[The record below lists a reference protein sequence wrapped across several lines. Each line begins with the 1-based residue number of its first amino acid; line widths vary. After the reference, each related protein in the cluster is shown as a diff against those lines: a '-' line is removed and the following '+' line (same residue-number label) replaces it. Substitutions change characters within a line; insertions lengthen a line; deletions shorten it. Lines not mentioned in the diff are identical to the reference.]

1 MTDPVLATLML
12 PLETGAV
19 AAGPGGAVF
28 LNAAPVPG
36 LSDLPGLR
44 CVQGFK
50 PAYDALRA
58 AGVPVEAQA
67 DDVPPGA
74 ALVLVRL
81 PRMRAEARGL
91 LAHAATLAAPD
102 GIVVAA
108 AANNEGAR
116 SDEDDLEALLGPV
129 RNLSKNKCRVFWAGA
144 GAVNAAL
151 RDAWRAEA
159 APRTIEGGHV
169 SRPGLFAW
177 DRPDR
182 GSSLLAR
189 HLPADLAGEGAD
201 LGAGWGYL
209 GLAVLDRCPAV
220 TRLDLYEADHGAV
233 IAARANLTDPRV
245 HAHWHDVTA
254 GLPRVHDFIV
264 SNPPFHT
271 GHADQPALGQA
282 FIRAAA
288 KALKPRGRMLLV
300 ANRHLPY
307 EAALDEAF
315 ASHAVLA
322 LEDGFKVIE
331 AKAKAKSK

>member
-1 MTDPVLATLML
+1 MTDPVFATLML

-19 AAGPGGAVF
+19 AAGAGPTVF

-36 LSDLPGLR
+36 LAELPGLR

-50 PAYDALRA
+50 PLHDALRKSGLPVDA
-58 AGVPVEAQA
+58 ESDAVPA
-67 DDVPPGA
+67 GA

-91 LAHAATLAAPD
+91 LAQAATLAAPN

-116 SDEDDLEALLGPV
+116 SDEADLAALLGPV

-144 GAVNAAL
+144 GTVDAAL
-151 RDAWRAEA
+151 RDAWLAEA
-159 APRTIEGGHV
+159 APRAIEGGHS

-209 GLAVLDRCPAV
+209 SLAVLERCPRV

-233 IAARANLTDPRV
+233 LAARANLTDPRV
-245 HAHWHDVTA
+245 HLHWHDVTA
-254 GLPRVHDFIV
+254 GLPRLHDFIV

-288 KALKPRGRMLLV
+288 AALKPGGRLLLV

-307 EAALDEAF
+307 EAVLSELF
-315 ASHAVLA
+315 ASQTTLV

-331 AKAKAKSK
+331 AKARKK